1 MMKQISTFMN
11 EITDE
16 FKIVVVTAITELC
29 VKYPQKQRVLVGF
42 LATFLREEGGYEFK
56 KSIVDS
62 IIELMN
68 LIPDTKV
75 VFSIYNI
82 CTAIFT
88 TIDLTGQ
95 IYYIVIT
102 TK

>member
-1 MMKQISTFMN
+1 MKQISTFMN
-11 EITDE
+11 EIADE

-75 VFSIYNI
+75 V
-82 CTAIFT
+82 
-88 TIDLTGQ
+88 
-95 IYYIVIT
+95 
-102 TK
+102 